1 MWDYTLSSASTDLDT
16 TVPPEGLSPEGLEK
30 LLSEIGAR
38 RYHNLHP
45 FHKLLHG
52 GKLSKPQ
59 VQAWALNRYYYQA
72 TIPRKDAA
80 LISKMPERAMR
91 LEWRSR
97 YFDHDG
103 LGDDEGGIERWLRL
117 TAALGLPRGY
127 VESTRGVL
135 PGTRF
140 ACDAYLNFVREKTLL
155 EGIASS
161 LTELFAPGI
170 HSERISGMLAH
181 YSFIDEAMM
190 AYFQRRLTQA
200 PRDVQFA
207 LTCVKEH
214 ARTAEAQ
221 QAVVD
226 ALLFKT
232 QVLWAQL
239 DALHF
244 AYVEPGLIAPGAFR
258 P

>member
-1 MWDYTLSSASTDLDT
+1 MNLVHADIDT
-16 TVPPEGLSPEGLEK
+16 TVPRQGLKPDALEAM
-30 LLSEIGAR
+30 LREIGTR

-45 FHKLLHG
+45 FHKLLHS
-52 GKLSKPQ
+52 GKLSKFQ

-72 TIPRKDAA
+72 TIPRKDCA
-80 LISKMPERAMR
+80 LMSKMTERELR
-91 LEWRSR
+91 LEWRLR

-103 LGDDEGGIERWLRL
+103 IGEDDGGIERWLRL
-117 TAALGLPRGY
+117 TGALGLPREY
-127 VESTRGVL
+127 VKSTKAIL

-140 ACDAYLNFVREKTLL
+140 AVDAYLHFVRDRSVL
-155 EGIASS
+155 EGVASS
-161 LTELFAPGI
+161 LTELFAPSI
-170 HSERISGMLAH
+170 HSERISGMLAN
-181 YSFIDEAMM
+181 YSFIDESMM
-190 AYFQRRLTQA
+190 GYFQRRLTQA

-207 LTCVKEH
+207 LTYVKAQ

-244 AYVEPGLIAPGAFR
+244 AYVEPGLIPPGAYR

>member
-1 MWDYTLSSASTDLDT
+1 MTIAFAAEE
-16 TVPPEGLSPEGLEK
+16 TVPSSGLSPDQLEAM
-30 LLSEIGAR
+30 LRGIGAR

-52 GKLSKPQ
+52 GKLSKSQ
-59 VQAWALNRYYYQA
+59 VQAWALNRFYYQA
-72 TIPRKDAA
+72 MIPRKDCA
-80 LISKMPERAMR
+80 LMSRMEDRALR
-91 LEWRSR
+91 LEWRHR

-103 LGDDEGGIERWLRL
+103 IGEDDGGIERWLRL
-117 TAALGLPRGY
+117 TDALGLSRDY
-127 VESTRGVL
+127 VTSLKGIL

-140 ACDAYLNFVREKTLL
+140 AVEAYLHFVRDRSVL

-170 HSERISGMLAH
+170 HSERISGMLAN
-181 YSFIDEAMM
+181 YTFIDESMM
-190 AYFQRRLTQA
+190 GYFKKRLTQA
-200 PRDVQFA
+200 PRDVEFA
-207 LTCVKEH
+207 LTYVKAQ
-214 ARTAEAQ
+214 ARTPEAQ

-226 ALLFKT
+226 ALIFKT

-244 AYVEPGLIAPGAFR
+244 AYVEPGFIPLGAYR

>member
-1 MWDYTLSSASTDLDT
+1 MNQAADIDT
-16 TVPPEGLSPEGLEK
+16 TVPARGFSESELEA
-30 LLSEIGAR
+30 LLREIGAR

-52 GKLSKPQ
+52 GKLTKPQ
-59 VQAWALNRYYYQA
+59 VQAWALNRYYYQI
-72 TIPRKDAA
+72 TIPRKDTA
-80 LISKMPERAMR
+80 LMSKMPDRALR
-91 LEWRSR
+91 IEWRNR

-103 LGDDEGGIERWLRL
+103 IGEDEGGIARWLRL
-117 TAALGLPRGY
+117 TDALGLPRDY
-127 VESTRGVL
+127 VESTKGIL

-140 ACDAYLNFVREKTLL
+140 ACDAYLNFVRERTLL

-161 LTELFAPGI
+161 LTELFAPSI
-170 HSERISGMLAH
+170 HSERISGMLAN
-181 YSFIDEAMM
+181 YSFIDESMM
-190 AYFQRRLTQA
+190 GYFQRRLSQA
-200 PRDVQFA
+200 PRDVKFA
-207 LTCVKEH
+207 LTYVKEH
-214 ARTAEAQ
+214 AKTAEAQ

-239 DALHF
+239 DALYL